1 MARKKRK
8 VPQTSRLLI
17 CGTISLLCIIYGL
30 TMLPSYII
38 QIYNLKQEEASLKED
53 LTNLQAKEKTLKTQI
68 EKLKDKEYL
77 AKYARENYQ
86 YSKDGELVFQMKEV
100 KQPAEKK
107 PKKINIDPNYFWI
120 AGGIISFFV
129 VVKALFLLKKKH

>member
-1 MARKKRK
+1 MARKRK
-8 VPQTSRLLI
+8 VPKTSRLLI
-17 CGTISLLCIIYGL
+17 GGTISLLCIIYGL

-53 LTNLQAKEKTLKTQI
+53 LTDLQAKEKTLKTQI

-86 YSKDGELVFQMKEV
+86 YSKDGELVFQMEEL
-100 KQPAEKK
+100 KQPEKKK
-107 PKKINIDPNYFWI
+107 PKRINIDPNYFWI
-120 AGGIISFFV
+120 IGGIISFIIV
-129 VVKALFLLKKKH
+129 IKTLFQLKKKH